1 MQHSLI
7 TTSAIQ
13 ESGGNMMEQEL
24 ISMILQGGTN
34 AIFAVFLFW
43 QNREQKKGFS
53 DRELKLELR
62 EKRIVGR
69 YEKKLDEQ
77 QVRDDAARSNLIT
90 EVSDLDKRVAVFEI
104 KLESIIQVLNELK
117 VMFAK
122 QSKK

>member
-13 ESGGNMMEQEL
+13 ESGGNIMEQEL

-77 QVRDDAARSNLIT
+77 QVREDAARSNLIS
-90 EVSDLDKRVAVFEI
+90 EVDDLDKRVAVFEI